1 MTQAS
6 DTLTQ
11 LKNQQT
17 EQGSNLALR
26 SISTVII
33 TQDEEV
39 RTAKAIISCQAFSDE
54 IIVVDGGSKDS
65 TVQRAQELGCKV
77 FVNPWPG
84 YAKQRRFGIDQA
96 QHDWVFMIDSDEV
109 VSEEL
114 AQSIAAWKRT
124 QTLKADA
131 FSVDRIGDFLGKWLT
146 SRADYQIRLFNKT
159 VFQVTDVLV
168 HESVDPGDN
177 PVIQLEGVLWHF
189 GFRSLSDHV
198 IRFNQYTDLEAQR
211 DYLVGKR
218 FSLARLLLKPP
229 ARFVQVYLVHKL
241 YSKGLAGL
249 SVAMLKVYYDLLKE
263 IKLYELDWRT
273 GTPKEY

>member
-1 MTQAS
+1 MTQARDAS
-6 DTLTQ
+6 TQ
-11 LKNQQT
+11 LENNQTDQW
-17 EQGSNLALR
+17 SNFSPR
-26 SISTVII
+26 SISTIII

-39 RTAKAIISCQAFSDE
+39 RTGKAICSCQAFSDE

-77 FVNPWPG
+77 FINPWPG

-114 AQSIAAWKRT
+114 AQSIAAWKHT

-131 FSVDRIGDFLGKWLT
+131 FSVDRIGDYLGKWLT

-159 VFQVTDVLV
+159 IFQVTDVLV
-168 HESVDPGDN
+168 HESIDSGEN
-177 PVIQLEGVLWHF
+177 PVIQLEGVLWHY
-189 GFRSLSDHV
+189 GFRSISDHV
-198 IRFNQYTDLEAQR
+198 VRFNKYTDLESQK

-218 FSLARLLLKPP
+218 FSLARLLFKPP
-229 ARFVQVYLVHKL
+229 ARFVQVYIVHQL

-249 SVAMLKVYYDLLKE
+249 SVALLKVYYDLLKE
-263 IKLYELDWRT
+263 IKLYELGWTSGR
-273 GTPKEY
+273 EH

>member
-1 MTQAS
+1 MTQARDAS
-6 DTLTQ
+6 TQ
-11 LKNQQT
+11 LENNQTDQW
-17 EQGSNLALR
+17 SNFSPR
-26 SISTVII
+26 SISTIII

-39 RTAKAIISCQAFSDE
+39 RTGKAICSCQAFSDE

-77 FVNPWPG
+77 FINPWPG

-114 AQSIAAWKRT
+114 ADSIAAWKQT
-124 QTLKADA
+124 QTLSASA

-159 VFQVTDVLV
+159 IFQVTDVLV
-168 HESVDPGDN
+168 HESIDSGEN
-177 PVIQLEGVLWHF
+177 PVIQLEGVLWHY
-189 GFRSLSDHV
+189 GFRSISDHV
-198 IRFNQYTDLEAQR
+198 VRFNKYTDLEAQK

-218 FSLARLLLKPP
+218 FSLARLLFKPP
-229 ARFVQVYLVHKL
+229 ARFVQVYIVHQL

-249 SVAMLKVYYDLLKE
+249 SVALLKVYYDLLKE
-263 IKLYELDWRT
+263 IKLYELGWTSGR
-273 GTPKEY
+273 EH

>member
-1 MTQAS
+1 MTQARDAS
-6 DTLTQ
+6 TQ
-11 LKNQQT
+11 LENNQTDQW
-17 EQGSNLALR
+17 SNFSPR
-26 SISTVII
+26 SISTIII

-39 RTAKAIISCQAFSDE
+39 RTGKAICSCQAFSDE

-77 FVNPWPG
+77 FINPWPG

-114 AQSIAAWKRT
+114 AQSIAAWKHT

-159 VFQVTDVLV
+159 IFQVTDVLV
-168 HESVDPGDN
+168 HESIDSGEN
-177 PVIQLEGVLWHF
+177 PVIQLEGVLWHY
-189 GFRSLSDHV
+189 GFRSISDHV
-198 IRFNQYTDLEAQR
+198 VRFNKYTDLESQK

-218 FSLARLLLKPP
+218 FSLARLLFKPP
-229 ARFVQVYLVHKL
+229 TRFVQVYIVHQL

-249 SVAMLKVYYDLLKE
+249 SVALLKVYYDLLKE
-263 IKLYELDWRT
+263 IKLYELGWTSGR
-273 GTPKEY
+273 EH

>member
-1 MTQAS
+1 MTQARDAS
-6 DTLTQ
+6 TQ
-11 LKNQQT
+11 LENNQTDQW
-17 EQGSNLALR
+17 SNFSPR
-26 SISTVII
+26 SISTIII

-39 RTAKAIISCQAFSDE
+39 RTGKAICSCQAFSDE

-77 FVNPWPG
+77 FINPWPG

-114 AQSIAAWKRT
+114 AQSIAAWKHT

-159 VFQVTDVLV
+159 IFQVTDVLV
-168 HESVDPGDN
+168 HESIDSGEN
-177 PVIQLEGVLWHF
+177 PVIQLEGVLWHY
-189 GFRSLSDHV
+189 GFRSISDHV
-198 IRFNQYTDLEAQR
+198 VRFNKYTDLESQK

-218 FSLARLLLKPP
+218 FSLARLLFKPP
-229 ARFVQVYLVHKL
+229 ARFVQVYIVHQL

-249 SVAMLKVYYDLLKE
+249 SVALLKVYYDLLKE
-263 IKLYELDWRT
+263 IKLYELGWTSGR
-273 GTPKEY
+273 EH

>member
-1 MTQAS
+1 MTQARDAS
-6 DTLTQ
+6 TQ
-11 LKNQQT
+11 LENNQTDQW
-17 EQGSNLALR
+17 SNFSPR
-26 SISTVII
+26 SISTIII

-39 RTAKAIISCQAFSDE
+39 RTGKAICSCQAFSDE

-77 FVNPWPG
+77 FINPWPG

-109 VSEEL
+109 GSEEL
-114 AQSIAAWKRT
+114 AQSIAAWKHT

-159 VFQVTDVLV
+159 IFQVTDVLV
-168 HESVDPGDN
+168 HESIDSGEN
-177 PVIQLEGVLWHF
+177 PVIQLEGVLWHY
-189 GFRSLSDHV
+189 GFRSISDHV
-198 IRFNQYTDLEAQR
+198 VRFNKYTDLEAQK

-218 FSLARLLLKPP
+218 FSLARLLFKPP
-229 ARFVQVYLVHKL
+229 ARFVQVYIVHQL

-249 SVAMLKVYYDLLKE
+249 SVALLKVYYDLLKE
-263 IKLYELDWRT
+263 IKLYELGWTSGR
-273 GTPKEY
+273 EH

>member
-6 DTLTQ
+6 DASTQ
-11 LKNQQT
+11 LENKQLG
-17 EQGSNLALR
+17 QGAKISPR

-39 RTAKAIISCQAFSDE
+39 RTGKAICSCQAFSDE
-54 IIVVDGGSKDS
+54 IIVVDGGSKDA

-96 QHDWVFMIDSDEV
+96 QHNWVFMIDSDEV

-114 AQSIAAWKRT
+114 ADSIAAWKQT
-124 QTLKADA
+124 QTLSASA

-168 HESVDPGDN
+168 HESVDPGEN
-177 PVIQLEGVLWHF
+177 PVIQLQGVLWHY
-189 GFRSLSDHV
+189 GFRSISDHV
-198 IRFNQYTDLEAQR
+198 VRFNKYTDLEAQK
-211 DYLVGKR
+211 DYLIGKR

-229 ARFVQVYLVHKL
+229 ARFVQVYFIHQL

-249 SVAMLKVYYDLLKE
+249 AVAVLKVYYDLLKE
-263 IKLYELDWRT
+263 IKLYELGWVGGRR
-273 GTPKEY
+273 ER

>member
-6 DTLTQ
+6 DASTQ
-11 LKNQQT
+11 LENKQLG
-17 EQGSNLALR
+17 QGAKISPR

-39 RTAKAIISCQAFSDE
+39 RTGKAICSCQAFSDE
-54 IIVVDGGSKDS
+54 IIVVDGGSKDA

-96 QHDWVFMIDSDEV
+96 QHNWVFMIDSDEV

-114 AQSIAAWKRT
+114 ADSIAAWKQT
-124 QTLKADA
+124 QTLSASA

-168 HESVDPGDN
+168 HESVDPGEN
-177 PVIQLEGVLWHF
+177 PVIQLQGVLWHY
-189 GFRSLSDHV
+189 GFRSISDHV
-198 IRFNQYTDLEAQR
+198 VRFNKYTDLEAQK
-211 DYLVGKR
+211 DYLIGKR

-229 ARFVQVYLVHKL
+229 ARFVQVYFIHQL

-249 SVAMLKVYYDLLKE
+249 VVAVLKVYYDLLKE
-263 IKLYELDWRT
+263 IKLYELGWVGGRR
-273 GTPKEY
+273 ER

>member
-6 DTLTQ
+6 DASTQ
-11 LKNQQT
+11 LENKQLG
-17 EQGSNLALR
+17 QGAKISPR

-39 RTAKAIISCQAFSDE
+39 RTGKAICSCQAFSDE
-54 IIVVDGGSKDS
+54 IIVVDGGSKDA

-77 FVNPWPG
+77 FINPWPG

-109 VSEEL
+109 VSQEL
-114 AQSIAAWKRT
+114 ADSIAAWKQT
-124 QTLKADA
+124 QALSASA

-168 HESVDPGDN
+168 HESVDPGEN
-177 PVIQLEGVLWHF
+177 PVIQLEGVLWHY
-189 GFRSLSDHV
+189 GFRSISDHV
-198 IRFNQYTDLEAQR
+198 IRFNKYTDLEAQK
-211 DYLVGKR
+211 DYLTGKR

-229 ARFVQVYLVHKL
+229 ARFVQVYFIHQL

-249 SVAMLKVYYDLLKE
+249 TVAGLKVYYDLLKE
-263 IKLYELDWRT
+263 IKLYELGWASARR
-273 GTPKEY
+273 ER

>member
-6 DTLTQ
+6 DASTQ
-11 LKNQQT
+11 LENKQLG
-17 EQGSNLALR
+17 QGAKISPR

-39 RTAKAIISCQAFSDE
+39 RTGKAICSCQAFSDE
-54 IIVVDGGSKDS
+54 IIVVDGGSKDA

-96 QHDWVFMIDSDEV
+96 QHNWVFMIDSDEV

-114 AQSIAAWKRT
+114 ADSIAAWKQT
-124 QTLKADA
+124 QTLSASA

-168 HESVDPGDN
+168 HESVDPGEN
-177 PVIQLEGVLWHF
+177 PVIQLQGVLWHY
-189 GFRSLSDHV
+189 GFRSISDHV
-198 IRFNQYTDLEAQR
+198 VRFNKYTDLEAQK
-211 DYLVGKR
+211 DYLIGKR

-229 ARFVQVYLVHKL
+229 ARFVQVYFIHQL

-249 SVAMLKVYYDLLKE
+249 AVAVLKVYYDLLKE
-263 IKLYELDWRT
+263 IKLYELGWAGGRR
-273 GTPKEY
+273 ER

>member
-1 MTQAS
+1 MTQARDAS
-6 DTLTQ
+6 TQ
-11 LKNQQT
+11 LENNQTDQW
-17 EQGSNLALR
+17 SNFSPR
-26 SISTVII
+26 SISTIII

-39 RTAKAIISCQAFSDE
+39 RTGKAICSCQAFSDE

-77 FVNPWPG
+77 FINPWPG

-114 AQSIAAWKRT
+114 AQSIAAWKHT

-159 VFQVTDVLV
+159 IFQVTDVLV
-168 HESVDPGDN
+168 HESIDSGEN
-177 PVIQLEGVLWHF
+177 PVIQLEGVLWHY
-189 GFRSLSDHV
+189 GFRSISDHV
-198 IRFNQYTDLEAQR
+198 VRFNKYTDLEAQK

-218 FSLARLLLKPP
+218 FSLARLLFKPP
-229 ARFVQVYLVHKL
+229 ARFVQVYIVHQL

-249 SVAMLKVYYDLLKE
+249 SVALLKVYYDLLKE
-263 IKLYELDWRT
+263 IKLYELGWTSGR
-273 GTPKEY
+273 EH